1 LALRV
6 VADGGTP
13 VPLDPERQPDL
24 CLRWEGPGRNATRN
38 LSKLHSALPQPLS
51 PLGED
56 LVDLATTIYL
66 TDLGIPRGRNE
77 RWVREIEIVTPVH
90 EPRFWQEQAADL
102 SYLLYA
108 LTRDTVRFEFVPRDE
123 TAEAKTAATAPFRA
137 DSVSL
142 LSGGIDSLAGAVM
155 LLKTGRRP
163 LLVGHQ
169 SGNPAI
175 RSAQAGVTEMLG
187 KLSPGS
193 FRMADTGLH
202 GGGNGHAASPFP
214 PPQQREPSQRSR
226 SFLFMSLAL
235 AAAQAQGAS
244 EAFIF
249 ENGILTMALP
259 LSEARVG
266 GMSTRSTHPR
276 VIALMNRL
284 AGRMQLRCELI
295 NPFIYQTKGEIIRDV
310 LRPAL
315 SPFEIQRTISCWAA
329 GRNSRQCGGCI
340 ACLVRRLS
348 MLAAGLPDEAYQ
360 VDVLGEPRRY
370 VGTDAYANMIDLLGL
385 SANFATASDTELL
398 QRCPELMDLPATGLS
413 VREVIEMYRRF
424 AEEVISVVSSHFPLV
439 APLMSPS

>member
-6 VADGGTP
+6 VADGGAP
-13 VPLDPERQPDL
+13 APLDPERKPDL

-38 LSKLHSALPQPLS
+38 VSSLHAALPRPLS
-51 PLGED
+51 PLGAD
-56 LVDLATTIYL
+56 LLDLATTVYL
-66 TDLGIPRGRNE
+66 TDLGFLRGRNE
-77 RWVREIEIVTPVH
+77 RWVRDIEIVTPVR
-90 EPRFWQEQAADL
+90 EPRFWQEQAPDL

-108 LTRDTVRFEFVPRDE
+108 LTRDTVRFEFVARE
-123 TAEAKTAATAPFRA
+123 TTEAEATATAPFAA

-175 RSAQAGVTEMLG
+175 RAAQASVVEMLG
-187 KLSPGS
+187 RVSPGS

-202 GGGNGHAASPFP
+202 GGGVSRAAFPFP
-214 PPQQREPSQRSR
+214 PPKQREPSQRSR

-235 AAAQAQGAS
+235 ASAQAQGVS

-284 AGRMQLRCELI
+284 AGRMDLGCELI
-295 NPFIYQTKGEIIRDV
+295 NPFIYQTKAEIIRDV

-340 ACLVRRLS
+340 ACLVRRFAMLS
-348 MLAAGLPDEAYQ
+348 AGLPDEAYQ
-360 VDVLGEPRRY
+360 VDVLGAPRRY
-370 VGTDAYANMIDLLGL
+370 VGTDAYSNMIDLLGM
-385 SANFATASDTELL
+385 SANFTGASDAELL
-398 QRCPELMDLPATGLS
+398 QRCPELLDLPATGLS

-424 AEEVISVVSSHFPLV
+424 AEEVRSVISSHFPQV
-439 APLMSPS
+439 APLMLPS